1 MLSDSKNNDTVQNS
15 KKSNDLLKGM
25 KRYLRIEHPNDDKE
39 LLEYLRKQSGLH
51 KEQ

>member
-1 MLSDSKNNDTVQNS
+1 MINDSKNSEIVQNS
-15 KKSNDLLKGM
+15 KKSNDLLNGM

-51 KEQ
+51 RE